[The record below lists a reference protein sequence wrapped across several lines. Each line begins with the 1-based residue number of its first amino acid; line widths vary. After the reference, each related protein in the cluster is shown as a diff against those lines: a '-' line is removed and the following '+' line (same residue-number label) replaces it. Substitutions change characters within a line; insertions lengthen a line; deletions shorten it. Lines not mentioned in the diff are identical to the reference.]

1 MMKKTKPAAPT
12 SAPKRDLIE
21 ELRRTASLY
30 DPACPS
36 HSLLMRAAAE
46 IEALRRK
53 GK

>member
-1 MMKKTKPAAPT
+1 MKKTKPVAP
-12 SAPKRDLIE
+12 APKRDLVE
-21 ELRRTASLY
+21 ELRWTANLY